1 MNIKKLL
8 MRDSLVVGHG
18 NCYMMDN
25 SCKSLDGR
33 VYRSFNKPN
42 ELNIN
47 IFSDMDIDYSI
58 LIWSDFADNHSNDH
72 DVVLKDMRV

>member
-8 MRDSLVVGHG
+8 MRDSLVGHG

-25 SCKSLDGR
+25 SCKGLDGR

-42 ELNIN
+42 ELNIK
-47 IFSDMDIDYSI
+47 ILSDMDIDYSI
-58 LIWSDFADNHSNDH
+58 LIWSDFTDNHSNDR
-72 DVVLKDMRV
+72 VVLKDMRV